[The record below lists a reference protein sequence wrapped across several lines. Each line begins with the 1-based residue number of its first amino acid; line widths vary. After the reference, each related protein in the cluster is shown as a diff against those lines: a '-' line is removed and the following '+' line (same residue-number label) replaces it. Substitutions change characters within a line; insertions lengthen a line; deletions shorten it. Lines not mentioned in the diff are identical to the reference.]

1 MLGYLIDEEE
11 FQVKP
16 AVARVLQ
23 MFEVD
28 VNVKQGRRNEF
39 FPPNPDEFEYRLYYT
54 PTNDTLIDDSVEYTV
69 NLTLISSDNVETW
82 DVTIN
87 GDYYGSDLER
97 IQLNTNDLLR
107 VSITKIDEGEE
118 ATILY
123 QGKLL

>member
-1 MLGYLIDEEE
+1 
-11 FQVKP
+11 
-16 AVARVLQ
+16 
-23 MFEVD
+23 
-28 VNVKQGRRNEF
+28 
-39 FPPNPDEFEYRLYYT
+39 
-54 PTNDTLIDDSVEYTV
+54 VEYTV

>member
-1 MLGYLIDEEE
+1 
-11 FQVKP
+11 
-16 AVARVLQ
+16 
-23 MFEVD
+23 
-28 VNVKQGRRNEF
+28 
-39 FPPNPDEFEYRLYYT
+39 
-54 PTNDTLIDDSVEYTV
+54 
-69 NLTLISSDNVETW
+69 VETW